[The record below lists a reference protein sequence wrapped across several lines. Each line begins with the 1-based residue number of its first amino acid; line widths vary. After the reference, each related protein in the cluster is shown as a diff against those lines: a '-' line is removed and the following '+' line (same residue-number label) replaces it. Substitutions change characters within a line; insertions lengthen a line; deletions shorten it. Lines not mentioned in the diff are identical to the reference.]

1 MRQVLRVASDYD
13 LDINKGKCQ
22 LLHSRIEYLGYII
35 ENGTIHPSPG
45 KIQAVSNFPEPRT
58 LKDVQSFLGL
68 SGYFRK
74 FIESYA
80 IKAKP
85 LSDLLRKEN
94 SFRFD
99 VKEKESFKQL
109 KSDLSHSPVLRI
121 FNPKFETE
129 LHTDACEDG
138 LGAILLQKNPEDNK
152 LHSVYYMSCKTT
164 ETEYQIY
171 HPDILATSSKF

>member
-1 MRQVLRVASDYD
+1 MLLYLDDLIIIAPDVEEGIRRLRQVLRVASDYD

-22 LLHSRIEYLGYII
+22 LLQSRIEYLGYII
-35 ENGTIHPSPG
+35 ENNSPFSSSRQEG
-45 KIQAVSNFPEPRT
+45 RTPLQAVSNFPEPRT

-74 FIESYA
+74 FIESYS

-109 KSDLSHSPVLRI
+109 KSDLSNSPVLRI

-138 LGAILLQKNPEDNK
+138 LGTILL
-152 LHSVYYMSCKTT
+152 
-164 ETEYQIY
+164 
-171 HPDILATSSKF
+171 

>member
-1 MRQVLRVASDYD
+1 MSVAKQSRKCIAFTTSRLISILKGTFWIVQFITRFSMIYKSNFPLVNEGILLLYLDDLIIIAPDVEEGIRRLRQVLRVASDYD

-74 FIESYA
+74 F
-80 IKAKP
+80 
-85 LSDLLRKEN
+85 R
-94 SFRFD
+94 
-99 VKEKESFKQL
+99 
-109 KSDLSHSPVLRI
+109 
-121 FNPKFETE
+121 
-129 LHTDACEDG
+129 
-138 LGAILLQKNPEDNK
+138 ILLN
-152 LHSVYYMSCKTT
+152 
-164 ETEYQIY
+164 
-171 HPDILATSSKF
+171 